1 MAHFHRPNIVIFDE
15 TEVNYN
21 NAPGQGLIVLVMP
34 QSPHAHIDIS
44 HVQIQSALKQQT
56 GVYVPPRNILRYLS
70 DYVVATGSFE
80 KANKILVNVALQIG
94 EHHLAILPLTP
105 GYGSIEVSID
115 ARIPNSALQPT
126 VPQDTGNYQP
136 SEPLKLIVT
145 GVPLV
150 FWCQHDLL
158 PRIFRNICHVCDVRF
173 IPTDHAFS
181 MLTYASRSTIPMMA
195 QIGAVTGGGFVLNI
209 WPIWINVNPAE
220 PGDIQT
226 LQANE
231 RPNQRLRYTIYP
243 QQNGDEGAGPS
254 GEGGALGAGHQQ
266 PAPVDSSSDGLNQ
279 TLEDLGTG
287 STEVPETA
295 SPEITSSHLNIEG

>member
-44 HVQIQSALKQQT
+44 HVQIQSALKQQ
-56 GVYVPPRNILRYLS
+56 
-70 DYVVATGSFE
+70 
-80 KANKILVNVALQIG
+80 
-94 EHHLAILPLTP
+94 
-105 GYGSIEVSID
+105 
-115 ARIPNSALQPT
+115 
-126 VPQDTGNYQP
+126 
-136 SEPLKLIVT
+136 
-145 GVPLV
+145 
-150 FWCQHDLL
+150 
-158 PRIFRNICHVCDVRF
+158 
-173 IPTDHAFS
+173 TDHAFS